1 MGNLRQL
8 WKAVSQSGITREM
21 PYPLQKRIELSNHFS
36 IIIFLVNISF
46 LIYFST
52 QPNFN
57 PVTNIIFTIVS
68 GSIYLLNK
76 NGLIHITR
84 IIISICPSIAVL
96 IVNISLKQNNP
107 EQIEVVHFISPRIV
121 MLCTMALPLTLFTF
135 NEKPYLFLGLTFPLT
150 IGIFYEQINAFFG
163 VDAEKFGIAGSYIP
177 TVTEDVVLILVILS
191 GAFYFLLNLDKKY
204 QSINNELLKE
214 AEEKNKSLNA
224 NEEELKNSLEEI
236 QKARVDDEKRSWI
249 SSGLAEFATILREE
263 ENDDNF
269 YNKVLSKLINYLKT
283 NQGGIYIANK
293 EDAINVQLELKACYA
308 YGRQKYINQVV
319 EPEEGLVGQCYQE
332 GETVY
337 LTEVPDDYITITSG
351 LGEATPG
358 YIFIQPLVVND
369 NIEGVLE
376 LAGFDPLDEFE
387 REFLNKLG
395 ESLASK
401 ISNQRMNLRTQKLLE
416 QTQVMAENMKQQ
428 EVEMRSNFE
437 ELAKTVEESKARERD
452 YLEQIKALEVKLS
465 RVKQNQVEK
474 SGKG

>member
-8 WKAVSQSGITREM
+8 WNAISQSGITRKM
-21 PYPLQKRIELSNHFS
+21 PYPLQKRIELSNRFS
-36 IIIFLVNISF
+36 ILIFLINISF

-52 QPNFN
+52 LPNFN
-57 PVTNIIFTIVS
+57 PITNTLFTILA

-76 NGLIHITR
+76 KGFIHITR

-107 EQIEVVHFISPRIV
+107 ENIEVVHYISPRIV

-150 IGIFYEQINAFFG
+150 IGIFYEQINVFFG
-163 VDAEKFGIAGSYIP
+163 VDAEKFGIMDSYIP
-177 TVTEDVVLILVILS
+177 TVTEDVVLIVVILS

-204 QSINNELLKE
+204 QSINNDLLKE
-214 AEEKNKSLNA
+214 AEEKNNSLNT
-224 NEEELKNSLEEI
+224 NEEELKNSLKEI
-236 QKARVDDEKRSWI
+236 QKAREEDEKRSWI
-249 SSGLAEFATILREE
+249 SSGIAEFATILREE
-263 ENDDNF
+263 EDNENF
-269 YNKVLSKLINYLKT
+269 YNKVLSKLINHLKT
-283 NQGGIYIANK
+283 NQGGIYIANT
-293 EDAINVQLELKACYA
+293 EDVIDVKLELKASYA
-308 YGRQKYINQVV
+308 YGKQKFINQVID
-319 EPEEGLVGQCYQE
+319 PEEGLVGQCYQE
-332 GETVY
+332 GEPVY
-337 LTEVPDDYITITSG
+337 LTEIPEDYITITSG

-387 REFLNKLG
+387 IEFLNKLG
-395 ESLASK
+395 ENIASK
-401 ISNQRMNLRTQKLLE
+401 ISTQRMNLRTQKLLE

-437 ELAKTVEESKARERD
+437 ELAKTAEESQTKERD
-452 YLEQIKALEVKLS
+452 YLEKIKVLEEKLS
-465 RVKQNQVEK
+465 QLKQRGTEA
-474 SGKG
+474 